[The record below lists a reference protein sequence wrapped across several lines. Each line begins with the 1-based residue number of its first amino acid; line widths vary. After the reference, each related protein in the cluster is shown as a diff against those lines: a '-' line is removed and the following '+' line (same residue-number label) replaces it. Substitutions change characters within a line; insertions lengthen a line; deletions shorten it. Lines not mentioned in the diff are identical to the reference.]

1 MLTSFDQ
8 VRDWITD
15 NGFKRWVLYR
25 DRSRNEKIIDS
36 AAFTVSDMEDKIS
49 MTEKYLRMAG
59 GNAYAAGATTM
70 GKDDLTTVTEI
81 RLADAVQA
89 QPTAGVGNPYPAL
102 NEDAIAAR
110 VRKEVEAE
118 YNKREYERR
127 AADLEKREK
136 EFAEKENSAMGAIIR
151 CFAPVGQAM
160 MAKSGLLRNVAGVD
174 TDAPVTADPVKPIE
188 RKEPE
193 TQEPEQEDVFTDE
206 ESDKMY
212 ELMVRFKKVEPDY
225 MRLIERV
232 VEMAESGD
240 GTYTMAKGFLL
251 K

>member
-1 MLTSFDQ
+1 MLTNFDQ
-8 VRDWITD
+8 VKDWIKD
-15 NGFKRWVLYR
+15 NGFKRWVLYKN
-25 DRSRNEKIIDS
+25 STKNEKIIDS
-36 AAFTVSDMEDKIS
+36 ASFTVSDMDDKIA

-59 GNAYAAGATTM
+59 GYAYAAGATTNS
-70 GKDDLTTVTEI
+70 KDDLNTVTEI
-81 RLADAVQA
+81 RLESVQQLPA
-89 QPTAGVGNPYPAL
+89 AGVGNPYPAL

-174 TDAPVTADPVKPIE
+174 TDEPVVAQPIVPAQPE
-188 RKEPE
+188 KKEPE
-193 TQEPEQEDVFTDE
+193 AENPFTDE
-206 ESDKMY
+206 EADEVY
-212 ELMVRFKKVEPDY
+212 ELMVRFKKAEPDY
-225 MRLIERV
+225 LPMIRKV
-232 VEMAESGD
+232 VEMAEKGD
-240 GTYTMAKGFLL
+240 AMYKTAKGILVG
-251 K
+251 